1 MTKFIVIEGDIG
13 RDAAPSGPKDLSPG
27 FVARSP
33 LVSTSGIT
41 TRGVAG
47 DLDGDGDNDLVV
59 GTYGRDEA
67 MEVITASMADYV
79 DTFSVPGRG

>member
-1 MTKFIVIEGDIG
+1 MEI
-13 RDAAPSGPKDLSPG
+13 
-27 FVARSP
+27 
-33 LVSTSGIT
+33 
-41 TRGVAG
+41 
-47 DLDGDGDNDLVV
+47 V